1 MSEAIQRCT
10 PTCLQCT
17 QPPLAASPWVSSIPS
32 TPNATSTV
40 GFYQS
45 PTSLSVSQADNRKN
59 QSSVIPKATALFL
72 TKQFAMLPPASFL
85 CSLSS
90 SLDILPNSNHL
101 ELSLADVL
109 LFQNLQAGHN
119 EFKDA
124 MTLFRKRN
132 QADMEVE

>member
-1 MSEAIQRCT
+1 
-10 PTCLQCT
+10 
-17 QPPLAASPWVSSIPS
+17 
-32 TPNATSTV
+32 
-40 GFYQS
+40 
-45 PTSLSVSQADNRKN
+45 
-59 QSSVIPKATALFL
+59 
-72 TKQFAMLPPASFL
+72 MLPPASFL